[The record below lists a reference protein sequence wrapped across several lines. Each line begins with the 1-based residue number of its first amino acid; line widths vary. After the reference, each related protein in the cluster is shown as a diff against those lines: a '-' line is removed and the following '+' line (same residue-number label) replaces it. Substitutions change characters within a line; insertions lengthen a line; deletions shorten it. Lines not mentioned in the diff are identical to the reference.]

1 MARKIGL
8 VAASKRRRGGIA
20 RAHEQFDP
28 SPVFRRARD
37 FCDRSYSEWYVL
49 STLYQMAP
57 PQQVIGAD
65 EPALYLLSAAERMAW
80 AEAVA
85 RQLHARVARSAEP
98 LTYVLYA
105 SQLYAELLVR
115 VAPDLKFEMLSPVCH
130 SSSDCTGMMIGCA
143 PSHVSSLVQY
153 GYNMGHS
160 LPNLCE

>member
-1 MARKIGL
+1 MDRMIGL

-20 RAHEQFDP
+20 RAHDQYDP

-49 STLYQMAP
+49 STLYLLAP

-65 EPALYLLSAAERMAW
+65 EPALYLLSAAERAVW

-85 RQLHARVARSAEP
+85 GQLRARVSRSAEP
-98 LTYVLYA
+98 LTFILYA

-115 VAPDLKFEMLSPVCH
+115 LATELLFEMPL
-130 SSSDCTGMMIGCA
+130 TGMSFVERLHWYDDRLRTQPRVLA
-143 PSHVSSLVQY
+143 ALSRP
-153 GYNMGHS
+153 
-160 LPNLCE
+160 

>member
-1 MARKIGL
+1 MDRMIGL

-20 RAHEQFDP
+20 RAHDQFDP

-49 STLYQMAP
+49 STLYLLAP

-65 EPALYLLSAAERMAW
+65 EPALYLLSAAERAVW

-85 RQLHARVARSAEP
+85 GQLRTRVSRSAEP
-98 LTYVLYA
+98 LTFILYA

-115 VAPDLKFEMLSPVCH
+115 LAPELLFEMPL
-130 SSSDCTGMMIGCA
+130 TGMSFVERLHWYDDRLRTQPRVLA
-143 PSHVSSLVQY
+143 ALSRP
-153 GYNMGHS
+153 
-160 LPNLCE
+160 